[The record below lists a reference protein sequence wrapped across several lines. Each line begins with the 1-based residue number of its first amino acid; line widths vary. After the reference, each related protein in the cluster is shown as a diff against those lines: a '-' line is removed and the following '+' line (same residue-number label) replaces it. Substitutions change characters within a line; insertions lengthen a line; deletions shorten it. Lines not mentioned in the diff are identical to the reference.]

1 VAQLIDHPFGGSDL
15 CAVDAAGRLRLPRFV
30 RETLNRRGA
39 GSSLIVGTHEADPC
53 LIAYEPA
60 FAAVIHADVERRRIA
75 EQPVAPH
82 LHHARVRRAFGW
94 VAEAGIENE
103 NLTVPPLMR
112 RRARIGDLALIVGT
126 GGTFEIWDA
135 RRALDSGDADLRELA
150 AFHLDARHAA

>member
-1 VAQLIDHPFGGSDL
+1 M

-39 GSSLIVGTHEADPC
+39 GTSLVVGSHEADPC
-53 LIAYEPA
+53 LVAYEPA

-82 LHHARVRRAFGW
+82 LHHARARRAFGW
-94 VAEAGIENE
+94 VAETGLEGDSV
-103 NLTVPPLMR
+103 TVPPMMR
-112 RRARIGDLALIVGT
+112 RQARIGDLALVVGA

-135 RRALDSGDADLRELA
+135 HVALESHDADLRELA
-150 AFHLDARHAA
+150 AFHLDSRQAA